1 MVNLMEQ
8 FFVILG
14 IIVVVAL
21 TPLWVPL
28 LSVILSL
35 I

>member
-1 MVNLMEQ
+1 MVNLMVA